1 MPNLI
6 ELFTPLESD
15 YLSKFIIEN
24 TAENIADLILA
35 ETETNKQA
43 VEEALV
49 KINAVKML
57 AEHIDKFLR
66 NNVQFEE
73 AKIVLGCKIDL
84 MYTPG
89 SYSYA
94 EDPVYNELE
103 KKIKHR
109 KKQLQ
114 YAADNFLSELKDEN
128 GNVVPRVNKTSSGG
142 KIIKLSFPK

>member
-1 MPNLI
+1 MSNLI
-6 ELFTPLESD
+6 KLTALLDSD

-49 KINAVKML
+49 KINAIKLL
-57 AEHIDKFLR
+57 ADHIDKFLR
-66 NNVQFEE
+66 NNVPFEE
-73 AKIVLGCKIDL
+73 KTVLGCKIEF
-84 MYTPG
+84 MYTAG

-94 EDPVYNELE
+94 EDPIYMELE

-128 GNVVPRVNKTSSGG
+128 GNLVPRVNKTSSGG